1 MTVDLDSR
9 STSSTCGENVL
20 AARMDRLE
28 ARLDAELIKL
38 WEGNEKA
45 SVSQAALLEAR
56 CQVVERAHRAQ
67 AVLLETAIL
76 ELKRKCIPMETV
88 QGMCQDSVHRAMQH
102 AELIEGKC
110 LNAIGVGLQELKYK
124 LAEVQ
129 VHLTAFCDAQPPQA
143 AVPHRSDFTPFR
155 SELESIRLEEAG
167 QLLEEHLA
175 TINEASHASLP
186 EYCQE
191 DNSPPGE
198 STIDNPMLPL
208 PDIDIRQL
216 RKRSD
221 EEKVP
226 DAPMPNEKVLESVSP
241 QFGSSF
247 VGDAQEDSAMCP
259 SPPCLE
265 HAPHNRTW
273 DVLPPR
279 SVRSESDEDAL
290 NVTRLRIASLSDVS
304 KPRSESDDDSLIV
317 TRIRVGS
324 LPEHVPPGALEAA
337 KRYLSCR
344 TPLTPRS
351 SATAPPC
358 VDRTGPRP
366 IRLSGGSSVT
376 LPPNLER
383 ADARLARPS
392 SSEHGGSIGFVNVRS
407 HRPAQGVTPPST
419 PNVVRSS
426 SQTRTPRVSGAA
438 VVLSAES
445 PQTRAPRVSGAAAVV
460 LSAETQRHTGVRRF
474 YSNGMQSPPLQGRV
488 IGSNAPALG
497 FQFVQ
502 RPG

>member
-1 MTVDLDSR
+1 MAVDLDSR

-38 WEGNEKA
+38 REGNEKA
-45 SVSQAALLEAR
+45 SIFQNDLLEAR

-129 VHLTAFCDAQPPQA
+129 VHLTAFCDAQPTQA
-143 AVPHRSDFTPFR
+143 AGPHRSDFTPFR

-216 RKRSD
+216 RMSRSE

-226 DAPMPNEKVLESVSP
+226 DASMPNEKVFESVSP
-241 QFGSSF
+241 QFGSSL
-247 VGDAQEDSAMCP
+247 VGDAQEDSAVCP

-265 HAPHNRTW
+265 HAPHNQTW
-273 DVLPPR
+273 DVLPP
-279 SVRSESDEDAL
+279 RSESDEDAL
-290 NVTRLRIASLSDVS
+290 NVTRMRICSLSDVS
-304 KPRSESDDDSLIV
+304 KPRSESDEDALNV
-317 TRIRVGS
+317 TRMRVGS
-324 LPEHVPPGALEAA
+324 LPEGVPPVVLEAA

-366 IRLSGGSSVT
+366 ERTARLSGGSSVT

-392 SSEHGGSIGFVNVRS
+392 SSERGGSIGFVNILS
-407 HRPAQGVTPPST
+407 HRPAQGVTPPTT
-419 PNVVRSS
+419 PNVVRST
-426 SQTRTPRVSGAA
+426 SQTRTPRVSG
-438 VVLSAES
+438 
-445 PQTRAPRVSGAAAVV
+445 AAVV

-474 YSNGMQSPPLQGRV
+474 YSNGMQSPPLQARV
-488 IGSNAPALG
+488 IGSSAPAFG